1 MFYRFQSRRFFMRL
15 SLIPVA
21 VAMTAFCG
29 AAIAQSPATDELVGR
44 WGVAAY
50 WNAADAAKVTAQAR
64 SFCSQ
69 PYVITKGPKGG
80 AVMFEP
86 FDGKRREYVVQSGQ
100 IVAADG
106 ADARTTKAVVSWS
119 GQTLVF
125 SYVEEE
131 ARRKYGNM
139 VFVKCGR

>member
-1 MFYRFQSRRFFMRL
+1 MRL
-15 SLIPVA
+15 PLTVFTIALA
-21 VAMTAFCG
+21 VTSTA
-29 AAIAQSPATDELVGR
+29 ALAQSPTTDELIGR

-50 WNAADAAKVTAQAR
+50 WNAADAAKTTAQAR
-64 SFCSQ
+64 SFCTQ
-69 PYVITKGPKGG
+69 PYIISKGPRGG

-106 ADARTTKAVVSWS
+106 ADAKTTKAIASWT
-119 GQTLVF
+119 GQALVF

>member
-1 MFYRFQSRRFFMRL
+1 MRHA
-15 SLIPVA
+15 LIPAAAALAACSGVA
-21 VAMTAFCG
+21 F
-29 AAIAQSPATDELVGR
+29 AQSPTTDELIGR

-69 PYVITKGPKGG
+69 PYIVTKGPKGG

-106 ADARTTKAVVSWS
+106 ADAKTTKAIASWS

-131 ARRKYGNM
+131 AKRKYGNM